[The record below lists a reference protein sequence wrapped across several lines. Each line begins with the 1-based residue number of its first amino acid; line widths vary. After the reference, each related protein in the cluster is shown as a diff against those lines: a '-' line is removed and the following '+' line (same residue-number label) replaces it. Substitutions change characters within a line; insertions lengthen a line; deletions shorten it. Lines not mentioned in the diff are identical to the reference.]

1 MAKNQ
6 EKIDAMVQ
14 NWDRLQLLNFLDIGD
29 LVEQVGDNECVR
41 PVSASTLSRFAI
53 HKSHVP
59 FLGKIGGGACS
70 GAVVRRFGR
79 SSIGIPCFATGLDE
93 NEKLCDVC
101 KEIFTEH
108 DANEF
113 YVMDTEVMP
122 FAKEFYKP
130 AKAAVLWNI
139 PVMQRMEEFFEEQ
152 IQAVKDVLEG
162 TESEVESDW
171 PYVPHSVRCRQKCC

>member
-59 FLGKIGGGACS
+59 FLGKSVATHAQEQSFAGSEDHQLVSHAS
-70 GAVVRRFGR
+70 QQDWMRTR
-79 SSIGIPCFATGLDE
+79 SYAT
-93 NEKLCDVC
+93 
-101 KEIFTEH
+101 
-108 DANEF
+108 
-113 YVMDTEVMP
+113 YVKKFSRSMTQMN
-122 FAKEFYKP
+122 F
-130 AKAAVLWNI
+130 
-139 PVMQRMEEFFEEQ
+139 M
-152 IQAVKDVLEG
+152 
-162 TESEVESDW
+162 
-171 PYVPHSVRCRQKCC
+171 